1 MAMKYHE
8 KTARYKHS
16 TEDQNFHWRPAE
28 IVTLTVIMSWFT
40 LVVTD
45 DDRLK
50 CVTLTVIISWFTLVV
65 TDDDRLKCV
74 TLTVIMSWFTLVVT
88 DDDRLKCVTLTVII
102 SWFTPVVA
110 DDDGVFTSA
119 TNHTSVKHCSAA
131 TLHQQ
136 YNMLVNKHQH

>member
-1 MAMKYHE
+1 MKYHE

-28 IVTLTVIMSWFT
+28 I
-40 LVVTD
+40 
-45 DDRLK
+45 
-50 CVTLTVIISWFTLVV
+50 
-65 TDDDRLKCV
+65 V

>member
-1 MAMKYHE
+1 M
-8 KTARYKHS
+8 R
-16 TEDQNFHWRPAE
+16 
-28 IVTLTVIMSWFT
+28 V
-40 LVVTD
+40 
-45 DDRLK
+45 
-50 CVTLTVIISWFTLVV
+50 
-65 TDDDRLKCV
+65 DRLKCV

-136 YNMLVNKHQH
+136 YNMLVNKHQHYSSVNAQ

>member
-1 MAMKYHE
+1 MKYHE

-28 IVTLTVIMSWFT
+28 IVKLTVIISWFT

-45 DDRLK
+45 DDMLK
-50 CVTLTVIISWFTLVV
+50 CVTLTVIISWFTLV
-65 TDDDRLKCV
+65 DRLKCV